1 MPKKPIALLAALVL
15 SLGIHQGQL
24 ALLKTGS
31 PEPIQT
37 YPLHVRLLPP
47 ADQLK
52 LAQGIE
58 IKDPLHLAQLLE
70 DYLS

>member
-1 MPKKPIALLAALVL
+1 MKKTIALVAALML
-15 SLGIHQGQL
+15 SLGIHKGQL

-31 PEPIQT
+31 SEPLQI
-37 YPLHVRLLPP
+37 YPLQVRLLPP

-58 IKDPLHLAQLLE
+58 IRDSLHLAQLLE